1 MEVQQVLEVV
11 FLDGKDLDI
20 QEGLKL
26 AYEQAQQLCERKNEE
41 LLSRSQEGL
50 CYYQLVSNDKVV
62 YESKLQFPYDF
73 FDFHEI
79 LVQEVGGQE
88 GAEAFIAWFE
98 SQINYKKSKV
108 WKGEK
113 NKEVKKA
120 KVRKERSN
128 RIRNTPHIKVRV
140 GLFFMVMCLLAAGIG
155 LFFAFSGA
163 DKEQTLSDLMKQGE
177 YVQAAKAY
185 PSEQTNIYEELLDKA
200 MTGEASDKKMFREY
214 SKIYPTDTT
223 AFDKA
228 VLEGNYQEVIAAYE
242 ANSTVIEKDEERYA
256 IVGYAYLK
264 DKNVSAAKK
273 ITEKTENLDLEKRIA
288 HYEQFILSI
297 TNREKKI
304 QDLQKD
310 PIKNEEAIKKEI
322 DLLYK
327 DKEALAKL

>member
-1 MEVQQVLEVV
+1 MLKVI
-11 FLDGKDLDI
+11 FLNGRDIDI

-26 AYEQAQQLCERKNEE
+26 EYEQAQKLCERKNEE
-41 LLSRSQEGL
+41 LLARTQERD
-50 CYYQLVSNDKVV
+50 CQYQLVSQDKVV
-62 YESKLQFPYDF
+62 YESKLQFPYEF

-79 LVQEVGGQE
+79 LVQEVGGQD
-88 GAEAFIAWFE
+88 GADEFIAWFE
-98 SQINYKKSKV
+98 SQINYKKPKLM
-108 WKGEK
+108 KGEK
-113 NKEVKKA
+113 NKEAKKG

-128 RIRNTPHIKVRV
+128 RIRNTPNLKARL
-140 GLFFMVMCLLAAGIG
+140 GLFFMAMCLLAAGIG

-185 PSEQTNIYEELLDKA
+185 PSEQTNIYEGLLDKA
-200 MTGEASDKKMFREY
+200 MAGEASDKKTFREY

-228 VLEGNYQEVIAAYE
+228 VLEGNYQEVITAYE
-242 ANSTVIEKDEERYA
+242 ANPTVIEKDGERYA

-264 DKNVSAAKK
+264 DKKVSSAKK
-273 ITEKTENLDLEKRIA
+273 IAEKAENLDLEKRIA
-288 HYEQFILSI
+288 HYDQLTLSI

-304 QDLQKD
+304 QALQKD

>member
-1 MEVQQVLEVV
+1 MLEII
-11 FLDGKDLDI
+11 FLNGSDLDI
-20 QEGLKL
+20 QEGQKL
-26 AYEQAQQLCERKNEE
+26 EYEQAKKLCERKNEE
-41 LLSRSQEGL
+41 LLSRTQERV
-50 CYYQLVSNDKVV
+50 CYYQLVSQDKVV
-62 YESKLQFPYDF
+62 YESKLQFPYEF

-79 LVQEVGGQE
+79 LVQEVGEQE
-88 GAEAFIAWFE
+88 GADEFIAWFE
-98 SQINYKKSKV
+98 SQINYKKSKLL
-108 WKGEK
+108 KGEK
-113 NKEVKKA
+113 NQKTKKG

-128 RIRNTPHIKVRV
+128 RIRNTPNLKVLL
-140 GLFFMVMCLLAAGIG
+140 GLFFMAMCIFAAGIG

-288 HYEQFILSI
+288 HYEQLILSI

>member
-1 MEVQQVLEVV
+1 MLEVI
-11 FLDGKDLDI
+11 FHNGRDLDI
-20 QEGLKL
+20 QEGLRL
-26 AYEQAQQLCERKNEE
+26 AYEKAQQLCERKNEE
-41 LLSRSQEGL
+41 LLSRSQEGV

-79 LVQEVGGQE
+79 LVQEVVGQE
-88 GAEAFIAWFE
+88 GAEAFIDWFE

-128 RIRNTPHIKVRV
+128 RIRNTPPIKVRV
-140 GLFFMVMCLLAAGIG
+140 GLFFVAMCLLAAVIG

-163 DKEQTLSDLMKQGE
+163 DKEIPFSDLMKQGE

-200 MTGEASDKKMFREY
+200 RTGEASDKKAFRAY
-214 SKIYPTDTT
+214 SKIYPTKTT
-223 AFDKA
+223 VFDKA
-228 VLEGNYQEVIAAYE
+228 VLEGNYNEVINAFEDNPAA
-242 ANSTVIEKDEERYA
+242 IEKDEERYT

-264 DKNVSAAKK
+264 DKNVASAKK
-273 ITEKTENLDLEKRIA
+273 VAEKTENLDLEKRMA
-288 HYEQFILSI
+288 QYEQLTLSI

-310 PIKNEEAIKKEI
+310 PIRNEEAIKKEI

>member
-1 MEVQQVLEVV
+1 MLEVI
-11 FLDGKDLDI
+11 FHNGRDLDI
-20 QEGLKL
+20 QEGLRL
-26 AYEQAQQLCERKNEE
+26 EYEQAQKLCERKNEE
-41 LLSRSQEGL
+41 LLAREQERV
-50 CYYQLVSNDKVV
+50 CDYQLVSQDNVV
-62 YESKLQFPYDF
+62 YESKLQFPYEF

-88 GAEAFIAWFE
+88 GAEEFIAWFE
-98 SQINYKKSKV
+98 NQTNFKKPKLM
-108 WKGEK
+108 KREK
-113 NKEVKKA
+113 NKEAKKG

-128 RIRNTPHIKVRV
+128 RIRNTPHLKVRL
-140 GLFFMVMCLLAAGIG
+140 GLFFIAMCLLAAGIG

-163 DKEQTLSDLMKQGE
+163 DQEQTLSDLMKQGE

-200 MTGEASDKKMFREY
+200 MTGEASDKKSFREY

-242 ANSTVIEKDEERYA
+242 ANPTVIEKDEERYA

-273 ITEKTENLDLEKRIA
+273 IAEKTENLDLEKRIA
-288 HYEQFILSI
+288 HYEQLTLSI

>member
-1 MEVQQVLEVV
+1 MLEVI
-11 FLDGKDLDI
+11 FLNGRDLDI

-26 AYEQAQQLCERKNEE
+26 EYEQAQKLCERKNEE
-41 LLSRSQEGL
+41 LLARTQERV
-50 CYYQLVSNDKVV
+50 CYYQLVSQDKVV
-62 YESKLQFPYDF
+62 YESKLQFPYEF

-79 LVQEVGGQE
+79 LVQEVGEQE
-88 GAEAFIAWFE
+88 GADEFITWFE
-98 SQINYKKSKV
+98 SQTNYKKSKLL
-108 WKGEK
+108 KGEK
-113 NKEVKKA
+113 NKEAKKG

-128 RIRNTPHIKVRV
+128 RIRNTPNLKVRL

-163 DKEQTLSDLMKQGE
+163 DKEQTLSDLMKQGK

-200 MTGEASDKKMFREY
+200 MAGEASDKKMFREY
-214 SKIYPTDTT
+214 SKIYSTDTT

-264 DKNVSAAKK
+264 DKNLSAAKK

-288 HYEQFILSI
+288 HYEQLILSI

-310 PIKNEEAIKKEI
+310 PIKNEETIKKEI